1 MFRKMLRRLTAFVI
15 TLLLGSVLGA
25 ALLWSAPGAASDD
38 RELDPRLSAESIK
51 AIRAE
56 RVAAASPV
64 RFYLGYLRGLVTG
77 DFGVSQQY
85 GRPVREILA
94 ERIPVTARAM
104 AWGIAAGWL
113 LGLALATG
121 AVVGGIRAFSVVG
134 STLSGAALGVPVA
147 VLALLFL
154 FTGAPPEAA
163 LALVVFPRVY
173 RFAANLLREALDAQH
188 VLAARARGATSTSI
202 LMRHILPGV
211 AGPLAALAGVSVSI
225 AFGAAIPVEV
235 VCDLPGLGQLAWQ
248 AAMARDLPILVN
260 VTFLATLLAVTAS
273 LAADSF
279 VGNRGAQVQQ

>member
-1 MFRKMLRRLTAFVI
+1 MAPRLATFAI

-25 ALLWSAPGAASDD
+25 ALLWSAPGATADD
-38 RELDPRLSAESIK
+38 RELDPRLSAASIQ

-64 RFYLGYLRGLVTG
+64 RFYLGYMRGLARG

-85 GRPVREILA
+85 GRPVGQILA
-94 ERIPVTARAM
+94 ERLPVTARAM
-104 AWGIAAGWL
+104 FWGVGAGWL
-113 LGLALATG
+113 AGLGLALG
-121 AVVGGIRAFSVVG
+121 SVVARIRVFSVIG
-134 STLSGAALGVPVA
+134 AALSGATLSLPVA

-154 FTGAPPEAA
+154 FTGAPPQAA

-173 RFAANLLREALDAQH
+173 RFAVNLLMEALDAQH
-188 VLAARARGATSTSI
+188 VLAARARGIGAI
-202 LMRHILPGV
+202 ALLARHILPGV
-211 AGPLAALAGVSVSI
+211 AAPLAALAGVSLSI

-260 VTFLATLLAVTAS
+260 VTLLATLLATSAG
-273 LAADSF
+273 LAADLFLREAHS
-279 VGNRGAQVQQ
+279 